1 MYNIEKGKGMNR
13 TQKTGYVLTVF
24 GAVCWAL
31 SGACGQYLFDH
42 RGLDADW
49 LVTVRLTM
57 AGLLLVLYSLGRWRG
72 DAVRIFRD
80 KRAVG
85 GLLVFAVFGMAMCQ
99 YSYFRSIE
107 LFNAATATTLQ
118 YTGPAL
124 VLLWLALR
132 EKRMPTRRE
141 LVAVCCAMGGAFL
154 LATHG
159 EPSQMALSPK
169 ALLWCVLAAV
179 SVAVYSVQPRG
190 LIAQF
195 GTMPVTG
202 FGMLLGGLGLCV
214 IFRPWHVVG
223 QWDVVTI
230 LGMLYIIIFGTIC
243 AFCCYLEGV
252 RRIGAAKGSILAA
265 VEPVVSAV
273 LSVFWLG
280 VPLAGMDFGGIALI
294 VAAMVLLGRGE
305 GQASARKT
313 QKTGEEICENRKC
326 Q

>member
-1 MYNIEKGKGMNR
+1 MEK
-13 TQKTGYVLTVF
+13 KTGYVLTVF
-24 GAVCWAL
+24 GAVCWAF
-31 SGACGQYLFDH
+31 SGACGQYLFEH

-49 LVTVRLTM
+49 LVSVRLTM

-72 DAVRIFRD
+72 GALRIFRD
-80 KRAVG
+80 KRSVG
-85 GLLVFAVFGMAMCQ
+85 ALAVFAVFGMAMCQ

-107 LFNAATATTLQ
+107 LSNAATATTLQ

-124 VLLWLALR
+124 VLIWLALR

-141 LVAVCCAMGGAFL
+141 LIAVLCAMGGAFL

-159 EPSQMALSPK
+159 DPSELALSPK
-169 ALLWCVLAAV
+169 ALVWCVLAAV

-190 LIAQF
+190 LIARY

-214 IFRPWHVVG
+214 IFQPWHVVG
-223 QWDVVTI
+223 QWDWVTV

-252 RRIGAAKGSILAA
+252 RRIGAAKGSILAS
-265 VEPVVSAV
+265 VEPVASTV
-273 LSVFWLG
+273 LSVFWLS
-280 VPLAGMDFGGIALI
+280 VPLGGMDFGGIALI
-294 VAAMVLLGRGE
+294 VAAMVLLGRDD
-305 GQASARKT
+305 GQASEQTT
-313 QKTGEEICENRKC
+313 QKTREKICESANHH
-326 Q
+326 